1 MKILFFGD
9 VVGSPGRKILKEA
22 IAYFHSEVDVIV
34 ANGEN
39 AAHGYGLTPKVVEE
53 MLDAGVDIITTGGH
67 FYDRK
72 EWRDVLEHYPQVVV
86 PANYPERFDRGYYIS
101 SKGIAVMNVHG
112 QVFVNIIFNH
122 PFHTADKLI
131 EHIRTEAGDIP
142 ILFDFHGE
150 ATSEKMAM
158 GWYVDGRVSAIVG
171 THTHVPTA
179 DERILPGGTGYITDV
194 GMCGCMDTVIG
205 MDKEAAVKRF
215 TTGIPERIEPPKKCG
230 KLRAYGVLIEI
241 DKEGKTTS
249 MRRVVYEG

>member
-1 MKILFFGD
+1 MRILFFGD
-9 VVGSPGRKILKEA
+9 VIGAPGRKVLRDA
-22 IAYFHSEVDVIV
+22 IEYLGRDADVII

-53 MLDAGVDIITTGGH
+53 ILDAGVDIITTGGH

-72 EWRDVLEHYPQVVV
+72 EWKEVLDHYPQVVV
-86 PANYPERFDRGYYIS
+86 PANYPGRFHRGYYIS
-101 SKGIAVMNVHG
+101 SKGIAVMNIHG
-112 QVFVNIIFNH
+112 QIFVNIIFHH
-122 PFHTADKLI
+122 PFHTADKVI
-131 EHIRTEAGDIP
+131 QQIREEAGDIP

-158 GWYVDGRVSAIVG
+158 AWYVDGRVSAVVG

-194 GMCGCMDTVIG
+194 GMCGCIDTVIG
-205 MDKEAAVKRF
+205 MDKDAAVKRF
-215 TTGIPERIEPPKKCG
+215 TTGIPERIEPPKKCEN
-230 KLRAYGVLIEI
+230 LRAYGVFIEI
-241 DKEGKTTS
+241 NEEGKATS